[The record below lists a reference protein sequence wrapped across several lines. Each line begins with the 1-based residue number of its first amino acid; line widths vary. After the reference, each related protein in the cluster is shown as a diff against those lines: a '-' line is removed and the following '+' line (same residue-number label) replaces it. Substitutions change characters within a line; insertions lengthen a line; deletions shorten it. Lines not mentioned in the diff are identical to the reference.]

1 MAKEVGTRGV
11 TQEGKE
17 FKLIPFLKKHLKV
30 TLISAAAAVVILGTT
45 LGLGMGIPAAQKRA
59 AEEAAQSAMT
69 GQSQAELDKIAAEEE
84 AKKAQEE
91 NEKLKQE
98 AERVSVIELTDAQ
111 VQTISNEI
119 KGAKTGTV
127 TNFKYQTFTGNKDG
141 GKLGLYFDGKNGF
154 DQSVIYR
161 MVLDTTGNKFSEE
174 DVLNM
179 IREQAKPSDV
189 FVASSQMDTEGT
201 SFDKVK
207 DQKLSVTTFT
217 ANGEVKE
224 TQISFNDIALQ
235 VNVQYNQAADTTTVN
250 INPLVATDTSIIDL
264 TKTSLTMQ
272 GRVSQAEANSLALDK
287 VLEMYLSQT
296 NEYSFEAE

>member
-59 AEEAAQSAMT
+59 AEEAAESALT
-69 GQSQAELDKIAAEEE
+69 GQTQAELDKIAAEEQ

-127 TNFKYQTFTGNKDG
+127 TSFKYQTFAGNKDG

-207 DQKLSVTTFT
+207 DQKLSVTTFN